1 MKKIL
6 NDKKIIITMFSIIL
20 VLIVMSS
27 TTYAL
32 FFKVHTM
39 DNTESYTSGLL
50 DIEVVEG
57 NKLELINSLPITD
70 EEGEVSSPYT
80 LAITNKGTLTYI
92 FDLKL
97 LSTTVENQINPEY
110 IKIKIDDKESVRLS
124 ELSEGII
131 GSNLMLGVG
140 QTMTVTIRMWLSIDT
155 PNTEIGKSFTGK
167 VVTDGLGS
175 QMNAIQLNYCSANNI
190 TNFKECLI
198 RSDSYT
204 DYDTALLNIDT
215 KTSKLD
221 LTNLDS
227 IEPTNYYVTTK
238 TDYNYDINSSSNMA
252 TTTGE
257 SFTYVEESNLIYE
270 EGSSS
275 PQNIN
280 FNIETGYYTYS
291 NSKTGGIE
299 DIITTEA
306 DIANGRYKYTCLNST
321 NNGNCQ
327 SLYVIYSY
335 RKNNNIYEFKSGL
348 KYSYKNIGSLTSNS
362 GLFKTVDEY
371 SKDTNTDG
379 EIDSNFTY
387 FYRGDVQ
394 NNWVEYAGSLWRIVR
409 INGNGSIRM
418 IYSGLAEKGA
428 SHTGQYASIKNSK
441 NSYTSTYS
449 SVSPNTNKVYYQ
461 GSTYSGYMYNPSLV
475 LTTTPKYELS
485 STKNLNNFPLFTNI
499 NANSKYYFFNNFNLN
514 SNCNPESEICT
525 MTCTNYDSNTGV
537 GDNCM
542 SSTWSDLA
550 NNESNYNTS
559 GIGSTTSNYTYTN
572 NYKYTCWGYS
582 TTTTNG
588 NTLTVQCPIVS
599 EVLGVVKNGD
609 IMHKTQARVKYHGL
623 FSESAESSSSNV
635 ADSNIKYEVDN
646 WYEKNILNKYDSNG
660 NLLSDYLSDEV
671 FCNDRSIASGNGYN
685 FDLGYVSTTYGAY
698 YRNINK
704 KSPSLICPNNNDK
717 FTVSNEKGNGKLDYP
732 IALLTI
738 DEAALAGGKY
748 STMNYSY
755 YLRTG
760 QVYWTM
766 SPSLFHVTNANA
778 FVWYVSSTGYLSTS
792 YPSSAYGVRPV
803 VNLISDI
810 LYVSGSGTEDDPYKI
825 MLN

>member
-1 MKKIL
+1 MKKIIK
-6 NDKKIIITMFSIIL
+6 DKRIIITILSIIL
-20 VLIVMSS
+20 VLIAMTS

-32 FFKVHTM
+32 FFRVHTM
-39 DNTESYTSGLL
+39 ENVESYTSGIL

-80 LAITNKGTLTYI
+80 LAITNKGTLTYV

-97 LSTTVENQINPEY
+97 LSTTVENQINSEY

-131 GSNLMLGVG
+131 GSNLTLGVG
-140 QTMTVTIRMWLSIDT
+140 QTMMVTIRMWLSIDT

-175 QMNAIQLNYCSANNI
+175 QMNAIQLNYCSNNNI

-238 TDYNYDINSSSNMA
+238 TDYNYDINSSNNMK
-252 TTTGE
+252 TTTE
-257 SFTYVEESNLIYE
+257 TSFTYVIESNLIYTSN
-270 EGSSS
+270 GAT
-275 PQNIN
+275 PQNVS
-280 FNIETGYYTYS
+280 FNMETGYYTYV
-291 NSKTGGIE
+291 NAQTGGIE
-299 DIITTEA
+299 DIITTEE
-306 DIANGRYKYTCLNST
+306 DIANGRYKYTCLTSNS
-321 NNGNCQ
+321 NGNCN
-327 SLYVIYSY
+327 SLYIIYSY
-335 RKNNNIYEFKSGL
+335 KKNNNIYEFKSGS

-371 SKDTNTDG
+371 SNDTNSDG

-387 FYRGDVQ
+387 FYRGDVK

-418 IYSGLAEKGA
+418 IYSGSSEEGE

-441 NSYTSTYS
+441 GSYTSSYSAVSSKTNQTY
-449 SVSPNTNKVYYQ
+449 YL
-461 GSTYSGYMYNPSLV
+461 GSTYVGYMYNPSLV
-475 LTTTPKYELS
+475 LMSTPNYELS
-485 STKNLNNFPLFTNI
+485 GVKTLNNFPLFNNI
-499 NANSKYYFFNNFNLN
+499 NANSKYYFFNDFNLN
-514 SNCNPESEICT
+514 INCNPEGETCT
-525 MTCTNYDSNTGV
+525 MTCTNYNANTGV
-537 GDNCM
+537 GDNCI

-550 NNESNYNTS
+550 NNKSNYNTL
-559 GIGSTTSNYTYTN
+559 GVGSTTSTYTYTN
-572 NYKYTCWGYS
+572 EYKYTCWGYA
-582 TTTTNG
+582 TTATNG

-646 WYEKNILNKYDSNG
+646 WYEENILNKYDNNG
-660 NLLSDYLSDEV
+660 NLLSDYLSDEI
-671 FCNDRSIASGNGYN
+671 FCNDRSIISGNGYN
-685 FDLGYVSTTYGAY
+685 FDLGSLINTYGAY
-698 YRNINK
+698 YRNVINRK
-704 KSPSLICPNNNDK
+704 PTLKCPNNNDK
-717 FTVSNEKGNGKLDYP
+717 FTVNSEKGNGELNYP
-732 IALLTI
+732 IALLTM
-738 DEAALAGGKY
+738 DEAVLAGGKFGIF
-748 STMNYSY
+748 NYNY

-760 QVYWTM
+760 QTYWTM
-766 SPSLFHVTNANA
+766 SPSYFYDGDAVTRVWIVNHSGNLNGNLLS
-778 FVWYVSSTGYLSTS
+778 FVNGI
-792 YPSSAYGVRPV
+792 RPV
-803 VNLISDI
+803 ISLSSEV
-810 LYVSGSGTEDDPYKI
+810 LYSSGSGTEEDPYQIK
-825 MLN
+825 LK